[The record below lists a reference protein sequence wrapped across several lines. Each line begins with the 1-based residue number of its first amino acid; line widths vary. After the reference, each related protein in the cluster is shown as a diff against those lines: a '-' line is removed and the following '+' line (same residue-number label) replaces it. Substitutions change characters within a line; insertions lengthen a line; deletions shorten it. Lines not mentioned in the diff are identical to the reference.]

1 MTVTIRRAD
10 LEGCLRRLHDGALQE
25 VATLRVA
32 LSVWAHAAETGDLE
46 TARQMASELRASTDR
61 LLDEL
66 GAVQDQGRAWLTHG

>member
-1 MTVTIRRAD
+1 MTVTIKRAE

-32 LSVWAHAAETGDLE
+32 LAVWARAADTGDVE
-46 TARQMASELRASTDR
+46 TARQMVGELRALTDR
-61 LLDEL
+61 LVDDL